1 MSNSTLSK
9 QMGRVT
15 FLLSSVLVA
24 VLCGGAFYLL
34 RTHAENRH
42 LLLAAAYGLV
52 VLGVFWLRSLERRLM
67 DMGWPRW
74 CFWPCFLTIFTAC
87 FGAHVLKIVD
97 GPEIL
102 ALFIALQIPLAVW
115 PGIPAPSE
123 LLAEG
128 ANLSASQTSK
138 PARKVT
144 PIDAFE
150 FAVYVL
156 LIAGLLH
163 VLHLL
168 RIDVSGMAHSRA
180 LKLAIDAGSGLLC
193 VLWIFSARGRL
204 KALGQMRWTL
214 VFCSV
219 VLIPYLLLFA
229 LRVINFPHAL
239 VLFVALQIPAVLIRR
254 ESTVARFF
262 PVDKDS

>member
-1 MSNSTLSK
+1 MSKPTLSK
-9 QMGRVT
+9 QMGRIT

-24 VLCGGAFYLL
+24 VLCAGAFYLL

-52 VLGVFWLRSLERRLM
+52 VLGVFWLRSLELRLM

-74 CFWPCFLTIFTAC
+74 SFWPYFLTIFTAC
-87 FGAHVLKIVD
+87 FGTHVLKIVE
-97 GPEIL
+97 GPETL

-115 PGIPAPSE
+115 PGKPSPGE
-123 LLAEG
+123 LLTEG
-128 ANLSASQTSK
+128 ANLSALQTRK

-144 PIDAFE
+144 PIDALE
-150 FAVYVL
+150 FAVYVV

-168 RIDVSGMAHSRA
+168 RMDVSGMAHSRA
-180 LKLAIDAGSGLLC
+180 LKLALDAGSGLLC
-193 VLWIFSARGRL
+193 VLWIFSARGML
-204 KALGQMRWTL
+204 KALGRMRWTL
-214 VFCSV
+214 VFCSI
-219 VLIPYLLLFA
+219 VLIPCLLLFA
-229 LRVINFPHAL
+229 LRVISFPRAL
-239 VLFVALQIPAVLIRR
+239 ELFVALQIPAVLIRR
-254 ESTVARFF
+254 ESTLARVF

>member
-15 FLLSSVLVA
+15 FLLSSVLVV
-24 VLCGGAFYLL
+24 VLCGGALYLL
-34 RTHAENRH
+34 RNHAGNRH
-42 LLLAAAYGLV
+42 LLLAVAYGLV
-52 VLGVFWLRSLERRLM
+52 VLGVFWLRSLDRRLM
-67 DMGWPRW
+67 DMGWPHW

-87 FGAHVLKIVD
+87 LGAHVLKILE

-102 ALFIALQIPLAVW
+102 ALFIVLQIPLAVW
-115 PGIPAPSE
+115 PGKPEPSE
-123 LLAEG
+123 LLTEG
-128 ANLSASQTSK
+128 ANSSASKASK
-138 PARKVT
+138 PTRKVT
-144 PIDAFE
+144 PIDALE
-150 FAVYVL
+150 FAVYVV

-180 LKLAIDAGSGLLC
+180 IKLALDAGSGLLC

-204 KALGQMRWTL
+204 KALGQIRWTL

-219 VLIPYLLLFA
+219 VLIPCLLLFA
-229 LRVINFPHAL
+229 LRIVNFPHAL
-239 VLFVALQIPAVLIRR
+239 ELFVALQIPAVLIRH
-254 ESTVARFF
+254 ESTLAGFL

>member
-24 VLCGGAFYLL
+24 VLCGGALYLM

-52 VLGVFWLRSLERRLM
+52 LLGVFWLRSLESRLM

-115 PGIPAPSE
+115 PGKEAAID
-123 LLAEG
+123 
-128 ANLSASQTSK
+128 LSTSQTRK

-144 PIDAFE
+144 PIDALE
-150 FAVYVL
+150 FAVYVV

-193 VLWIFSARGRL
+193 MLWIFSARGRL

-214 VFCSV
+214 VFCSI
-219 VLIPYLLLFA
+219 VLIPCLLLFA
-229 LRVINFPHAL
+229 LRVISFPHAL
-239 VLFVALQIPAVLIRR
+239 VLFVVLQIPAVLIRH
-254 ESTVARFF
+254 EFTLARFL
-262 PVDKDS
+262 PADKDS

>member
-1 MSNSTLSK
+1 
-9 QMGRVT
+9 
-15 FLLSSVLVA
+15 VLVA
-24 VLCGGAFYLL
+24 VFCGGAFYLL
-34 RTHAENRH
+34 RSHAGNRH
-42 LLLAAAYGLV
+42 LLLAVAYGLV
-52 VLGVFWLRSLERRLM
+52 VLGVFWLRSLDRRLM

-74 CFWPCFLTIFTAC
+74 SFWPCFLAIFTAC
-87 FGAHVLKIVD
+87 LGAHVLKIIE
-97 GPEIL
+97 GPETL
-102 ALFIALQIPLAVW
+102 VLFIVLQIPLAVW
-115 PGIPAPSE
+115 PGKSAPGE

-128 ANLSASQTSK
+128 ANLSASQAGK

-144 PIDAFE
+144 PIDALE
-150 FAVYVL
+150 FAVYVV

-180 LKLAIDAGSGLLC
+180 LKLALDAGSVLLC
-193 VLWIFSARGRL
+193 VLWIFSAKGRL

-219 VLIPYLLLFA
+219 VLIPCLLLFA

>member
-87 FGAHVLKIVD
+87 FAAHVLKIVD

-115 PGIPAPSE
+115 PGKPS
-123 LLAEG
+123 A
-128 ANLSASQTSK
+128 ADLSALQTNK
-138 PARKVT
+138 PARNVT
-144 PIDAFE
+144 PIDALE
-150 FAVYVL
+150 FAVYVVL
-156 LIAGLLH
+156 TAGLLH

-168 RIDVSGMAHSRA
+168 RIDVNGMAHSRV
-180 LKLAIDAGSGLLC
+180 LKLALDAGSGLLC
-193 VLWIFSARGRL
+193 VLWIFSVRGRL
-204 KALGQMRWTL
+204 KALGLMRWAL
-214 VFCSV
+214 VFCSI
-219 VLIPYLLLFA
+219 VLIPCLLLFA
-229 LRVINFPHAL
+229 LRVINFPRAL
-239 VLFVALQIPAVLIRR
+239 ELFVILQVPAVLVRR